1 MNLKINQRHSEGFS
15 LIELIFVIT
24 VIGVLAGVS
33 IPSLINWKYFQ
44 DLKTR
49 QLALKTNL
57 EKMKSD
63 AKRWGATCIIDGKT
77 LKSSC
82 TSAVLQKSKT
92 DKFDLQSTKE
102 VIVEPTV
109 KYKNDNDIY
118 TATNFNRITL
128 TPRGFIHI
136 NPIQSGN
143 STAIFIL
150 GFKSKSNPFRDEG
163 TELCVIVENLT
174 GRISTVRRD
183 TRKLGTIKT
192 NDAIYARS
200 GLTC

>member
-1 MNLKINQRHSEGFS
+1 MNLKINQRTSNGFS

-24 VIGVLAGVS
+24 MIGILAGIS
-33 IPSLINWKYFQ
+33 IPSLINWKYYQ

-77 LKSSC
+77 MKSSC
-82 TSAVLQKSKT
+82 TSAVLQKSIT
-92 DKFDLQSTKE
+92 DKFDSQSTKE

-118 TATNFNRITL
+118 TGQTSI
-128 TPRGFIHI
+128 
-136 NPIQSGN
+136 
-143 STAIFIL
+143 
-150 GFKSKSNPFRDEG
+150 E
-163 TELCVIVENLT
+163 
-174 GRISTVRRD
+174 
-183 TRKLGTIKT
+183 
-192 NDAIYARS
+192 
-200 GLTC
+200 